1 MTNRQRIA
9 QPTILAAVGLGMLLA
24 LAGCPYLPFGPEGD
38 RRFDDLEAVP
48 AWFEQ
53 HRSEL
58 QVIMHLLL
66 PYENVSRVRDS
77 EPMHMIQQGEFS
89 MEDEAAYAGAF
100 AIKERLGIS
109 EVVIWRPD
117 GGKPT
122 FRFILWRIGM
132 VGSGRF
138 TSVEYNE
145 NKKKYF
151 HRYNTPPD
159 RALDL
164 GGPDWFAFRS
174 SSD

>member
-1 MTNRQRIA
+1 
-9 QPTILAAVGLGMLLA
+9 
-24 LAGCPYLPFGPEGD
+24 
-38 RRFDDLEAVP
+38 
-48 AWFEQ
+48 
-53 HRSEL
+53 
-58 QVIMHLLL
+58 MHLLL

-77 EPMHMIQQGEFS
+77 EPMYMVQRGEFS
-89 MEDEAAYAGAF
+89 MTDEAAYAGAF

-109 EVVIWRPD
+109 EVVVWRLD

-122 FRFILWRIGM
+122 FRFIVWRIGM

-145 NKKKYF
+145 NKEKHF

-164 GGPDWFAFRS
+164 GDPNWFAFRS